1 MDFRNLVDGIHDT
14 ACVLSVE
21 KKQNGEFGEIR
32 IVAGNDKFI
41 AVAEEPPF
49 GVDRK
54 LQTLRFEPDSPY
66 DKYLPK
72 TPDFEQKCYQA
83 AVLKKTVYTY
93 IYLNVCDMWFNMFF
107 WPVAYETDELAYCV
121 YATEPCDV
129 DDIGMASLNFSA
141 IAEEVLKTCIK
152 LRGARDFIKTMNDVI
167 GDVRNLCGAQV
178 CTVMVV
184 NHDKGTS
191 NILAKSTAADST
203 IKALTQYPNMYD
215 IAMSWI
221 DTLGERDC
229 IIIRNEKEM
238 EYAGK
243 VNYPWYQ
250 TLKESGVKSII
261 LFPLRYNREH
271 IGFIWTTN
279 FDVDNTERI
288 KEALELTTF
297 FISSEIAN
305 YLILK
310 KLEHISYTDL
320 LTGIFNR
327 NAMNGRIAAIT
338 AGEETFDGP
347 YGVVFADLNGLK
359 RVNDEE
365 GHDAG
370 DILIKKAALLLQ
382 EVFKGGD
389 IYRAGGDEFMIIV
402 PRCTEQS
409 FNTKVEQLRARAS
422 DPGNVS
428 LSVGSVFNSSGLDI
442 RDLLKTADEA
452 MYADKECYY
461 EKWPERRYR

>member
-1 MDFRNLVDGIHDT
+1 MDFQNLVDSIHDI

-41 AVAEEPPF
+41 AIVEDPPF
-49 GVDRK
+49 FTDRNI
-54 LQTLRFEPDSPY
+54 QAPRFEPDSLY
-66 DKYLPK
+66 DRYLPK
-72 TPDFEQKCYQA
+72 TADFEQKCYRA

-93 IYLNVCDMWFNMFF
+93 IHLNVCDMWFNMFF
-107 WPVAYETDELAYCV
+107 WPVTYETDELAYCV
-121 YATEPCDV
+121 YATEQCDV

-152 LRGARDFIKTMNDVI
+152 LRGAHDFEKTMNEVI
-167 GDVRNLCGAQV
+167 GDVRNLCGAEV

-184 NHDKGTS
+184 NNDKGLS
-191 NILAKSTAADST
+191 RILAKSTAAGST
-203 IKALTQYPNMYD
+203 IKDLTKYPNMYD

-221 DTLGERDC
+221 DTIGERDC
-229 IIIRNEKEM
+229 LIFRNEKDM
-238 EYAGK
+238 EYARE
-243 VNYPWYQ
+243 VNYPWYK

-261 LFPLRYNREH
+261 MFPLRYNREH
-271 IGFIWTTN
+271 IGFIWATN
-279 FDVDNTERI
+279 FDIDNTGHI

-305 YLILK
+305 YLMLK

-320 LTGIFNR
+320 LTGVYNR
-327 NAMNGRIAAIT
+327 NAMNDRIAAIT
-338 AGEETFDGP
+338 AGEETFDEP
-347 YGVVFADLNGLK
+347 YGVVFTDLNGLK

-402 PRCTEQS
+402 PRCTEKS
-409 FNTKVEQLRARAS
+409 FIAKVEWLRARAS
-422 DPGNVS
+422 DPENVS
-428 LSVGSVFNSSGLDI
+428 LSVGSVFNSNGLDI
-442 RDLLKTADEA
+442 RDVLKTADEA
-452 MYADKECYY
+452 MYADKERYY

>member
-21 KKQNGEFGEIR
+21 KKQNGEYGEIR

-41 AVAEEPPF
+41 AFAEDPPF
-49 GVDRK
+49 FADRTHRAPK
-54 LQTLRFEPDSPY
+54 FEPDSSY
-66 DKYLPK
+66 EKYLPK

-83 AVLKKTVYTY
+83 AVLKKTICTY
-93 IYLNVCDMWFNMFF
+93 IHLNVCDLWFNLFF

-121 YATEPCDV
+121 YATEPCVV
-129 DDIGMASLNFSA
+129 DDIGMASFNHSS

-152 LRGARDFIKTMNDVI
+152 LRGTHDFEKTMNDVI
-167 GDVRNLCGAQV
+167 GDVRTLCGAEV

-184 NHDKGTS
+184 NSDKGTS
-191 NILAKSTAADST
+191 SILAKSTAADST
-203 IKALTQYPNMYD
+203 IKTLTQYPNMYD

-221 DTLGERDC
+221 DTIGERDC
-229 IIIRNEKEM
+229 LIIRNEKEM
-238 EYAGK
+238 EYARE

-250 TLKESGVKSII
+250 TLKESGVKSLI

-271 IGFIWTTN
+271 IGFIWATN
-279 FDVDNTERI
+279 VDIDNTERI

-305 YLILK
+305 YLMLK

-320 LTGIFNR
+320 LTGIYNR
-327 NAMNGRIAAIT
+327 NAMNDRIAAIT
-338 AGEETFDGP
+338 AGEETIDGP
-347 YGVVFADLNGLK
+347 YGVVFADINGLK

-370 DILIKKAALLLQ
+370 DILIKRASLLLQ
-382 EVFKGGD
+382 VVFKGDD
-389 IYRAGGDEFMIIV
+389 IYRAGGDEFMVIV
-402 PRCTEQS
+402 PHCTEQS
-409 FNTKVEQLRARAS
+409 FNSKVERLRARAS
-422 DPGNVS
+422 DPDKVS
-428 LSVGSVFNSSGLDI
+428 LSVGSIFDSDGRDI

-452 MYADKECYY
+452 MYADKESYY